1 MTRISPL
8 PSEVTLLYIFS
19 FILGSIIG
27 SFLNVCIYRLPK
39 EESIAYPGS
48 HCTSCKRSINFY
60 HNIPILSYIYLKGR
74 CSYCNSKIPFIYPT
88 VETLTGLL
96 FMATLWRFGLGL
108 DTLFYLVLICGLI
121 VITFVD
127 LEHMIIPNV
136 ITYPGILLGI
146 LYNVLKTDWQNSLEL
161 ASNFSFGILNF
172 FELLNEIPILDSL
185 LGVILGGGIL
195 LLIAYS
201 YEIIKKRQG
210 MGMGDVKLLA
220 LIGAFL
226 GWQGVFFVIFLS
238 SILGSI
244 VGLSIII
251 ARRGDLKYALPF
263 GPFLSIAAIIY
274 IFTDGFKILL

>member
-1 MTRISPL
+1 L

-19 FILGSIIG
+19 FILGSILG

-39 EESIAYPGS
+39 EESIVYPGS

-60 HNIPILSYIYLKGR
+60 HNIPILSYIFLKGR

-96 FMATLWRFGLGL
+96 FVATLWRFGLGL
-108 DTLFYLVLICGLI
+108 DTLFYLVFICGLI
-121 VITFVD
+121 VIAFVD

-146 LYNVLKTDWQNSLEL
+146 FYNVLKTDWQNSLEL

-185 LGVILGGGIL
+185 FGVILGGGIL

-238 SILGSI
+238 SILGSV

-274 IFTDGFKILL
+274 IFTGGFKILL

>member
-1 MTRISPL
+1 M
-8 PSEVTLLYIFS
+8 PSEVILLYIFS
-19 FILGSIIG
+19 FIFGSIIG

-39 EESIAYPGS
+39 EESIVYPGS

-60 HNIPILSYIYLKGR
+60 HNIPILSYIFLKGR
-74 CSYCNSKIPFIYPT
+74 CSYCNSEIPFIYPT
-88 VETLTGLL
+88 IETLTGLL
-96 FMATLWRFGLGL
+96 FVATLWRFGLGP
-108 DTLFYLVLICGLI
+108 DTIFYLVFICGLI

-127 LEHMIIPNV
+127 LKHMIIPNV
-136 ITYPGILLGI
+136 ITYPGIIVGI
-146 LYNVLKTDWQNSLEL
+146 LYNALITNWQNSLEL
-161 ASNFSFGILNF
+161 VSNFSFGILNF

-185 LGVILGGGIL
+185 FGVILGGGIL
-195 LLIAYS
+195 LLIAYT

-226 GWQGVFFVIFLS
+226 GWQGVFFVIFSS
-238 SILGSI
+238 SILGSV

-274 IFTDGFKILL
+274 IFTGGFKIFL

>member
-1 MTRISPL
+1 
-8 PSEVTLLYIFS
+8 
-19 FILGSIIG
+19 
-27 SFLNVCIYRLPK
+27 
-39 EESIAYPGS
+39 
-48 HCTSCKRSINFY
+48 
-60 HNIPILSYIYLKGR
+60 
-74 CSYCNSKIPFIYPT
+74 
-88 VETLTGLL
+88 
-96 FMATLWRFGLGL
+96 MATLWRFELGP
-108 DTLFYLVLICGLI
+108 DTIFYLVFICGLI
-121 VITFVD
+121 VIAFVD

-146 LYNVLKTDWQNSLEL
+146 FYNVLKTDWQNSLEL
-161 ASNFSFGILNF
+161 VSNFSFGILNS

-185 LGVILGGGIL
+185 FGVILGGGIL

-201 YEIIKKRQG
+201 YETIKKRQG

-238 SILGSI
+238 SILGSV

-274 IFTDGFKILL
+274 IFTGGFKILL

>member
-1 MTRISPL
+1 M
-8 PSEVTLLYIFS
+8 PSEVILLYIFS
-19 FILGSIIG
+19 FIFGSIIG

-39 EESIAYPGS
+39 EESIVYPGS

-60 HNIPILSYIYLKGR
+60 HNIPILSYIFLKGR

-88 VETLTGLL
+88 IETLTGLL
-96 FMATLWRFGLGL
+96 FVATLWRFGLGP
-108 DTLFYLVLICGLI
+108 DTIFYLVFICGLI

-127 LEHMIIPNV
+127 LKHMIIPNV
-136 ITYPGILLGI
+136 ITYPGIIVGI
-146 LYNVLKTDWQNSLEL
+146 LYNALITNWHNSLE
-161 ASNFSFGILNF
+161 SVNSFSFGILNF

-185 LGVILGGGIL
+185 FGVILGGGIL
-195 LLIAYS
+195 LLIAYT

-238 SILGSI
+238 SILGSV

-251 ARRGDLKYALPF
+251 ARRGDLKYAFPF

-274 IFTDGFKILL
+274 IFTGGFKIFL

>member
-1 MTRISPL
+1 V
-8 PSEVTLLYIFS
+8 PSEVILLYIFS

-27 SFLNVCIYRLPK
+27 SFLNVCIYRLPR
-39 EESIAYPGS
+39 EESIVYPGS
-48 HCTSCKRSINFY
+48 HCASCKKSISFY
-60 HNIPILSYIYLKGR
+60 HNIPILSYLFLKGR
-74 CSYCNSKIPFIYPT
+74 CSYCNSKISPTYPI
-88 VETLTGLL
+88 VEILSGLL
-96 FMATLWRFGLGL
+96 FAATLWRFGLAL
-108 DTLFYLVLICGLI
+108 DTLFYLVFICGLI

-136 ITYPGILLGI
+136 ITYPGIIVGI
-146 LYNVLKTDWQNSLEL
+146 LYNALITNWQNSLESL
-161 ASNFSFGILNF
+161 SNFSFGILNF
-172 FELLNEIPILDSL
+172 FELVDEIPILDSL
-185 LGVILGGGIL
+185 FGVILGGGIL
-195 LLIAYS
+195 LLIAYT

-274 IFTDGFKILL
+274 ILTGGFEILL

>member
-1 MTRISPL
+1 L

-19 FILGSIIG
+19 FILGSILG

-39 EESIAYPGS
+39 EESIVYPGS

-60 HNIPILSYIYLKGR
+60 HNIPILSYIFLKGR
-74 CSYCNSKIPFIYPT
+74 CSYCNSKIPFIYPA

-96 FMATLWRFGLGL
+96 FVATLWRFGLGL
-108 DTLFYLVLICGLI
+108 DTLFYLVFICGLI
-121 VITFVD
+121 VIAFVD
-127 LEHMIIPNV
+127 LKHMIIPNV

-185 LGVILGGGIL
+185 FGVILGGGIL

-274 IFTDGFKILL
+274 IFTGGFKILL